1 MDVLKSRAA
10 NHGLCIHKA
19 TRATDRDGNKFVK
32 KVFFYP
38 SGVPY
43 KSRSHI
49 NFVRFVRRRSG
60 CYTLSTAK
68 DIQHILDIWAEVL
81 PPNSTKAK
89 VTKRSRSRVKKKG
102 APENKRR
109 KQKAAKSVSKSDT
122 IESESI
128 AEKTDAVATG
138 TNDITAIESVP
149 TITTVEM
156 PGRETTSPRTKT
168 LTTGVKKS
176 VQPQPEKTTDTTTV
190 IVANKTNPP
199 DTSACRQ

>member
-109 KQKAAKSVSKSDT
+109 KPHPKA
-122 IESESI
+122 E
-128 AEKTDAVATG
+128 
-138 TNDITAIESVP
+138 TAHPVF
-149 TITTVEM
+149 VD
-156 PGRETTSPRTKT
+156 
-168 LTTGVKKS
+168 V
-176 VQPQPEKTTDTTTV
+176 
-190 IVANKTNPP
+190 
-199 DTSACRQ
+199 